1 MVFKPSFKQNVFEF
15 QLSGSKKTFSMPLR
29 QYISADLA
37 ERLEETASAAQ
48 PMIKK
53 IQDAQALATET
64 GEDPVLPDDFNP
76 EMVSSLS
83 RMQRELFEKY
93 APGSYAAGTKGEI
106 QEVMQEWGRVS
117 NIELGESSASSNS

>member
-15 QLSGSKKTFSMPLR
+15 QLSGSKKTFSIPLR

-37 ERLEETASAAQ
+37 ERLEEAATSAA

-53 IQDAQALATET
+53 IQLAKDYAKES

-76 EMVSSLS
+76 EMLS
-83 RMQRELFEKY
+83 NLSQLQRELFEQY

-117 NIELGESSASSNS
+117 NIELGESSASSSS

>member
-15 QLSGSKKTFSMPLR
+15 QLSGSKKTFSIPLR

-37 ERLEETASAAQ
+37 ERLEEAATTAQ

-53 IQDAQALATET
+53 IQDAQAIAKET
-64 GEDPVLPDDFNP
+64 GADPELPEDFNP
-76 EMVSSLS
+76 EMLASLAK
-83 RMQRELFEKY
+83 MQRELFEKY
-93 APGSYAAGTKGEI
+93 APGCYTAGTKGEI

-117 NIELGESSASSNS
+117 NIELGES

>member
-15 QLSGSKKTFSMPLR
+15 QLSGSKKTFSIPLR

-37 ERLEETASAAQ
+37 ERLEEAATSAA

-53 IQDAQALATET
+53 IQLAKDSAKES

-76 EMVSSLS
+76 EMLS
-83 RMQRELFEKY
+83 NLSQLQRELFEQY

-117 NIELGESSASSNS
+117 NIELGESSASSSS

>member
-15 QLSGSKKTFSMPLR
+15 QLSGSKKTFSIPLR

-37 ERLEETASAAQ
+37 ERLEEAATSAQ

-53 IQDAQALATET
+53 IQEAKEAATDS
-64 GEDPVLPDDFNP
+64 GADPVLPEDFDADTFTA
-76 EMVSSLS
+76 LS
-83 RMQRELFEKY
+83 KLQRELFEQY

-117 NIELGESSASSNS
+117 SIELGESSASSSS

>member
-15 QLSGSKKTFSMPLR
+15 QLSGSKKTFAIPLR

-37 ERLEETASAAQ
+37 ERLEEAANLAQ
-48 PMIKK
+48 PTIKK
-53 IQDAQALATET
+53 IQEASALAKES
-64 GEDPVLPDDFNP
+64 GAEAVLPDDFNP
-76 EMVSSLS
+76 DVIAALS
-83 RMQRELFEKY
+83 RLQRELFEQY

-117 NIELGESSASSNS
+117 NIELGESSASSSS

>member
-15 QLSGSKKTFSMPLR
+15 QLSGSKKTFSIPLR

-37 ERLEETASAAQ
+37 ERLEEAATSAA

-53 IQDAQALATET
+53 IQLAKDYAKES
-64 GEDPVLPDDFNP
+64 GEDPVLPDDFSP
-76 EMVSSLS
+76 EMLS
-83 RMQRELFEKY
+83 NLSQLQRELFEQY

-117 NIELGESSASSNS
+117 NIELGESSASSSS

>member
-15 QLSGSKKTFSMPLR
+15 QLSGSKKTFSIPLR

-37 ERLEETASAAQ
+37 ERLEEAATSAA

-53 IQDAQALATET
+53 IQLAKDSAKES

-76 EMVSSLS
+76 AMLS
-83 RMQRELFEKY
+83 NLSQLQRELFEQY

-117 NIELGESSASSNS
+117 NIELGESSASSSS

>member
-15 QLSGSKKTFSMPLR
+15 QLSGSKKKFSIPLR

-37 ERLEETASAAQ
+37 ERLEEAATTAQ

-53 IQDAQALATET
+53 IQEAKELASAS
-64 GEDPVLPDDFNP
+64 GEEPVLPDDLDP
-76 EMVSSLS
+76 DMLASLS
-83 RMQRELFEKY
+83 RIQRELFEKY
-93 APGSYAAGTKGEI
+93 APGCYAAGTKGEI

-117 NIELGESSASSNS
+117 NIELGESSASSSS

>member
-15 QLSGSKKTFSMPLR
+15 QLSGSKKTFSIPLR

-37 ERLEETASAAQ
+37 ERLEKAATSAA

-53 IQDAQALATET
+53 IQLAKDYAKES

-76 EMVSSLS
+76 EMLS
-83 RMQRELFEKY
+83 NLSQLQRELFEQY

-117 NIELGESSASSNS
+117 NIELGESSASSSS